1 MSTQACGDRN
11 IICYV
16 CVLISAE
23 MLIAS
28 ILGAPQKRL
37 PSKHLTPAGEKSCDY
52 NQLRG
57 AELLPEFWDHFYS
70 PTGTI

>member
-1 MSTQACGDRN
+1 
-11 IICYV
+11 
-16 CVLISAE
+16 

-28 ILGAPQKRL
+28 ILGAAPQKRM
-37 PSKHLTPAGEKSCDY
+37 PRKHLTPAGEKSYDY

-57 AELLPEFWDHFYS
+57 AELLPVFWDHFYS